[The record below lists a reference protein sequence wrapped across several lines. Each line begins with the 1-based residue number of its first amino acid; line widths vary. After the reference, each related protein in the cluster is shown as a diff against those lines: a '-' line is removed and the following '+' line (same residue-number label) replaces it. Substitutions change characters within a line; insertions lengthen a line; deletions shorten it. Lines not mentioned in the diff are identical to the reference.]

1 MNIKNFLKMSNDY
14 LNNETTYK
22 KVNFNCET
30 KVTKDKSSKIFC
42 EIQR

>member
-22 KVNFNCET
+22 RVNLNCET
-30 KVTKDKSSKIFC
+30 KVTKGKSSKRFR

>member
-14 LNNETTYK
+14 LNNEKTYK
-22 KVNFNCET
+22 MVNLNCET
-30 KVTKDKSSKIFC
+30 KVTKCKSSKRFR